1 MRNDQNSNRT
11 AVTIFAVALIVALTA
26 AFVMTYQGFET
37 TRASNEAQPGTIG
50 LAKSHPPLDRASGEP
65 LQN

>member
-26 AFVMTYQGFET
+26 AFVMTFWVRNN
-37 TRASNEAQPGTIG
+37 TRQQRGTAGYNWASQI
-50 LAKSHPPLDRASGEP
+50 ASASR
-65 LQN
+65 

>member
-26 AFVMTYQGFET
+26 AFVTTYQGFET